1 MGKLNSKNLLSKYF
15 LFFLESAIIIHFQYF
30 SDLFPINC
38 PKNLILNSFPF
49 LIMIRPKRIKYR
61 KPHRGRL
68 SGRSLRGNLVAF
80 GEYGLQA
87 AQPRWIGY
95 RQLEARRRV
104 LTRYVRRG
112 GLWIRVFPDKPVT
125 IRPAETRIGSGKG
138 SLEYWVAVVR
148 PGQILFEL
156 RGVSETSARRAIRIA
171 TSKLPIKT
179 RFIIKTLTPK

>member
-1 MGKLNSKNLLSKYF
+1 ML
-15 LFFLESAIIIHFQYF
+15 
-30 SDLFPINC
+30 
-38 PKNLILNSFPF
+38 
-49 LIMIRPKRIKYR
+49 RPKRTKYR

-68 SGRSLRGNLVAF
+68 KGRSSRGNFIAF

-87 AQPRWIGY
+87 AQPRWIRS

-125 IRPAETRIGSGKG
+125 MRAAETRMGSGKG
-138 SLEYWVAVVR
+138 SPEYWVAVVR
-148 PGQILFEL
+148 PGQVLFEL

-179 RFIIKTLTPK
+179 RFITKSSIIILPFQFWYLFNFYWYIINLISTSNESNIVSC